1 MLKVISVLVAILLFL
16 SFLEFI
22 KQISNKKYHSKI
34 ALILTV
40 IIYTV
45 LYISTINLISK
56 EFTTIL
62 SLIIV
67 AFGCKFFLKLNNKD
81 LIYYSIIEWIIAT
94 ILDILIMS
102 LFGIVKLD
110 EDIYRI
116 IGSSIIAI
124 IFFFAGRIN
133 FIKRNINQ
141 IKKRLYKITNS
152 TYMLII
158 IIIIYF
164 FLGSYCLNNINDF
177 SIQLIVFVISLLFIS
192 LIILFVIQLSQII
205 FLKDNIKILTKN
217 NEFYIEKIDEYR
229 ILKHNLI
236 YSLDAVKAV
245 GNKKVKLLVDEIIN
259 QYKDIIKMPRHF
271 KEIPSGINGI
281 VSEKVYDLS
290 PDVKYVVDNKIKS
303 NIIETVKARDFNLY
317 YEALGITLDNA
328 IEALEKCDNKILYI
342 SITEDSKII
351 KTTIINTFRGNID
364 IDKIGTKNYTSKKEG
379 NGLGLYSIFRMKSVR
394 VKSYII
400 ENKYITEIEITKNKN
415 C

>member
-1 MLKVISVLVAILLFL
+1 MLKIISVIVVIIMVISFMD
-16 SFLEFI
+16 FI
-22 KQISNKKYHSKI
+22 KEISNKQYNKKLF
-34 ALILTV
+34 LILYIV
-40 IIYTV
+40 VYALVYVNV
-45 LYISTINLISK
+45 LNIMTK
-56 EFTTIL
+56 EITTIL

-94 ILDILIMS
+94 ILDILIMN

-124 IFFFAGRIN
+124 IFLFAGRIN

-259 QYKDIIKMPRHF
+259 QYKDIIKMPKHF

>member
-1 MLKVISVLVAILLFL
+1 MLKIISVIVVIIMVISFMD
-16 SFLEFI
+16 FI
-22 KQISNKKYHSKI
+22 KEISNKQYNKKLF
-34 ALILTV
+34 LILYIV
-40 IIYTV
+40 VYALVYVNV
-45 LYISTINLISK
+45 LNIMTK
-56 EFTTIL
+56 EITTIL

-124 IFFFAGRIN
+124 IFLFAGRIN

-259 QYKDIIKMPRHF
+259 QYKDIIKMPKHF

>member
-1 MLKVISVLVAILLFL
+1 MLKIISVLVAILLFL

-124 IFFFAGRIN
+124 IFLFAGRIN

-236 YSLDAVKAV
+236 FLNCVSDKQKIILQIS
-245 GNKKVKLLVDEIIN
+245 KLKLIKFII
-259 QYKDIIKMPRHF
+259 
-271 KEIPSGINGI
+271 
-281 VSEKVYDLS
+281 L
-290 PDVKYVVDNKIKS
+290 
-303 NIIETVKARDFNLY
+303 
-317 YEALGITLDNA
+317 
-328 IEALEKCDNKILYI
+328 LYI
-342 SITEDSKII
+342 Y
-351 KTTIINTFRGNID
+351 F
-364 IDKIGTKNYTSKKEG
+364 
-379 NGLGLYSIFRMKSVR
+379 LIFLILLQDRQ
-394 VKSYII
+394 
-400 ENKYITEIEITKNKN
+400 T
-415 C
+415 

>member
-1 MLKVISVLVAILLFL
+1 MLKIISVIVVIIMVISFMD
-16 SFLEFI
+16 FI
-22 KQISNKKYHSKI
+22 KEISNKQYNKKLF
-34 ALILTV
+34 LILYIV
-40 IIYTV
+40 VYALVYVNV
-45 LYISTINLISK
+45 LNIMTK
-56 EFTTIL
+56 EITTIL

-259 QYKDIIKMPRHF
+259 QYKDIIKMPKHF

>member
-259 QYKDIIKMPRHF
+259 QYKDIIKMPKHF
-271 KEIPSGINGI
+271 KEIPSCINGI

>member
-1 MLKVISVLVAILLFL
+1 MLKVISVLVVIIMVI
-16 SFLEFI
+16 SFMDFI
-22 KQISNKKYHSKI
+22 KEISNKQYNKKLFLILYI
-34 ALILTV
+34 VVYALIYV
-40 IIYTV
+40 NV
-45 LYISTINLISK
+45 LNIMTK
-56 EFTTIL
+56 EITTIL

-124 IFFFAGRIN
+124 IFLFAGRIN

>member
-1 MLKVISVLVAILLFL
+1 MLKIISVIVVIIMVISFMD
-16 SFLEFI
+16 FI
-22 KQISNKKYHSKI
+22 KEISNKQYNKKLF
-34 ALILTV
+34 LILYIV
-40 IIYTV
+40 VYALVYVNV
-45 LYISTINLISK
+45 LNIMTK
-56 EFTTIL
+56 EITTIL

-177 SIQLIVFVISLLFIS
+177 SIQLIVFVISLLFIF

>member
-124 IFFFAGRIN
+124 IFLFAGRIN

-177 SIQLIVFVISLLFIS
+177 SIQLIVFIISLLFIS

-259 QYKDIIKMPRHF
+259 QYKDIIKMPKHF

-281 VSEKVYDLS
+281 VSEKAYDLS